1 MKVHKVIQR
10 SKEWHEIRHAK
21 IGGTSAKGLFVD
33 SDTLAIELTSK
44 IIEGYNDDDDDG
56 YTNEA
61 MQRGIDLEP
70 QALLAIEQY
79 SGYKFGEFGWLE
91 SDECNLLGLSPD
103 GMTNDFKIACEV
115 KCPSAKK
122 HLEYILSNEVPSEY
136 IHQVIH
142 YFTVNQDLQTLF
154 FVSYRPE
161 FTAKPI
167 FVKEVLRD
175 SEINVGTK
183 AKPKMISI
191 NVAAQIAL
199 ENGKKLQEKINEII
213 NKLNF

>member
-1 MKVHKVIQR
+1 MKIHKVIQR

-21 IGGTSAKGLFVD
+21 IGGTSAKGLFAD

-44 IIEGYNDDDDDG
+44 IVEGYNDDDDDG

-91 SDECNLLGLSPD
+91 SDECDLLGLSPD
-103 GMTNDFKIACEV
+103 GMTTDLKVACEI

-122 HLEYILSNEVPSEY
+122 HLEYILANEIPSEY
-136 IHQVIH
+136 VHQIVH
-142 YFTVNQDLQTLF
+142 YFTVNQDLQKLLF
-154 FVSYRPE
+154 ASYRPE
-161 FTAKPI
+161 FVSKPI